1 MSGEYFSS
9 QAKVKRRDKLAILS
23 AILLHADKGV
33 YKTELMYRVGL
44 SSAQVGKY
52 IRMLV
57 RPELLEVSKDSKKTV
72 YKTTKKGKRYVD
84 VFCTL
89 VKLLD

>member
-9 QAKVKRRDKLAILS
+9 RAKVKRRDKLAILS

-57 RPELLEVSKDSKKTV
+57 RPELLEVSKDSKTV
-72 YKTTKKGKRYVD
+72 YKTTKKGRRYVD